1 MMPLLDYQTPEERD
15 EKETR
20 KTLRRW
26 ENWILFAIIV
36 TLLALVL
43 GFGCLAFV
51 GSVFN
56 IGG

>member
-1 MMPLLDYQTPEERD
+1 MPLLDYQTPEERD